1 MTALL
6 NFKVN
11 LNKEEN
17 IVINPT
23 SKILSLEQLKAVCLK
38 DRLHERK
45 IVHCHGVFDLLHLG
59 HVRHF
64 KEARSLGDV
73 LVVTLTAD
81 AFVNKGPGRPV
92 FNEIQ
97 RAEMLAS
104 LEYIDYVAIN
114 HAPDAENVIHAV
126 QPDLYI
132 KGTDYANAEEDVTGK
147 IVDERR
153 AVESFGGKIHFT
165 NDVTFSS
172 STLINKHL
180 NIFEPKVREYLDLLR
195 ADGGLDEI
203 LSMIES
209 IKDYKVLLVG
219 DCIIDEY
226 DYVTP
231 MAKSAKEN
239 IIATR
244 YQDREVFAGGV
255 IAAANHVASFCKEVE
270 IITVLGE
277 KDSYEDVIR
286 SSLLSNVKLSPLHR
300 DFAPTTRKVRFVDPN
315 YTRKMFEVYYMDD
328 SPMHSTLQ
336 KKLNEAIMEKA
347 KHADVVIITDF
358 GHSLIDSSTVDVLV
372 QESKFLAVNVQ
383 TNSANIGFNLIDKYP
398 KADYVCIDEPEARL
412 ATRDKQTDITDIICT
427 KLPEI
432 IDCKKIIITH
442 GKHGCITHEN
452 DFGART
458 IPALTKTVVDTVG
471 AGDAF
476 LAVTSPLVAAGHS
489 LQKIGFIGNIVGSMK
504 VGIVGHRKSV
514 DKASVIK
521 AITALLK

>member
-1 MTALL
+1 MSAS
-6 NFKVN
+6 VN
-11 LNKEEN
+11 LKVLTNQFTNED
-17 IVINPT
+17 IDLRY
-23 SKILSLEQLKAVCLK
+23 KILSLEKLTSVCANE
-38 DRLHERK
+38 RLQKKK

-92 FNEIQ
+92 FNEAQ

-104 LEYIDYVAIN
+104 IEYIDYVAIN
-114 HAPDAENVIHAV
+114 HAPDAENVIRVV
-126 QPDLYI
+126 QPSLYI

-147 IVDERR
+147 IIDERR
-153 AVESFGGKIHFT
+153 AVESYGGQIHFT
-165 NDVTFSS
+165 NDITFSS
-172 STLINKHL
+172 SSLINQHL
-180 NIFEPKVREYLDLLR
+180 NVFEPKVREHLDVLR
-195 ADGGLDEI
+195 ADGGLGEI
-203 LSMIES
+203 LSMLES

-231 MAKSAKEN
+231 MGKSAKEN

-255 IAAANHVASFCKEVE
+255 VAAANHVASFCKEVE
-270 IITVLGE
+270 IITALGS
-277 KDSYEDVIR
+277 KDSYESEIR
-286 SSLLSNVKLSPLHR
+286 SSLLKNVKLSPLYR
-300 DFAPTTRKVRFVDPN
+300 EFSPTTRKVRFVDPN

-328 SPMHSTLQ
+328 SPMLAELQ
-336 KKLNEAIMEKA
+336 EQLNNQIREKA
-347 KHADVVIITDF
+347 KEADVVIVTDF
-358 GHSLIDSSTVDVLV
+358 GHGLIDASTIEVLV
-372 QESKFLAVNVQ
+372 KESKFLAVNAQ
-383 TNSANIGFNLIDKYP
+383 TNSANIGFNLVGKYP

-412 ATRDKQTDITDIICT
+412 ATHDKQTDVTDIICS
-427 KLPEI
+427 KLPAL
-432 IDCKKIIITH
+432 IDCDKIIITH
-442 GKHGCITHEN
+442 GKHGCITHEK
-452 DFGART
+452 DMGARNV
-458 IPALTKTVVDTVG
+458 PALTKTVVDTVG

-489 LQKIGFIGNIVGSMK
+489 LQKIGFIGNVVGSMK

-514 DKASVIK
+514 DKTSVVK